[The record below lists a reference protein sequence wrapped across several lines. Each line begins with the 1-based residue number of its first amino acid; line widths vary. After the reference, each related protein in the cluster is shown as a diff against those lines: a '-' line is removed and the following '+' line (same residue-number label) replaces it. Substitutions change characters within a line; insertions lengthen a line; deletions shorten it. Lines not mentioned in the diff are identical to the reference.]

1 MHLSQDESG
10 GLTVWEDVNEIFH
23 GKAQAFI
30 EGYRVVPEGATWVRF
45 DGAVFVGL
53 MISPAI
59 DYAVMEAAQAGYDQ
73 GQAETEAI
81 RVEAED
87 MRAAL
92 SLLGVTEESNA
103 QAAASEGREGTLPKT
118 SGTQVNRPQSADASQ
133 MQTCEPAESE
143 VEI

>member
-1 MHLSQDESG
+1 MIYYLDEEYRVHLSQDESG

-59 DYAVMEAAQAGYDQ
+59 DYAVMEAAQAGY
-73 GQAETEAI
+73 GIKSETGSAVLKPSMQVI
-81 RVEAED
+81 R
-87 MRAAL
+87 MLWHRARNPF
-92 SLLGVTEESNA
+92 G
-103 QAAASEGREGTLPKT
+103 
-118 SGTQVNRPQSADASQ
+118 
-133 MQTCEPAESE
+133 M
-143 VEI
+143 